1 VTGHARHSSFHHNAP
16 GSNLPNSD
24 CALLFV
30 GVREVRSPN
39 VMSQQYGNISCMRRQ
54 STGRWKEGLVQ
65 RWRRWWVSL
74 WREYAEPYA
83 IALYLWLKTQG
94 GTSLQ
99 SAAGRGCTLN
109 PGYWTGREIV
119 RPAVGR
125 DLVST
130 DVETDFGLR
139 CGLAIAW
146 DLFQNPVQYDGP
158 DCCGERSQLLRRD
171 LPPLIRAFIS
181 TVTRWVECEVVN
193 YRFIPSGDTF
203 LRGS

>member
-1 VTGHARHSSFHHNAP
+1 V
-16 GSNLPNSD
+16 
-24 CALLFV
+24 
-30 GVREVRSPN
+30 
-39 VMSQQYGNISCMRRQ
+39 
-54 STGRWKEGLVQ
+54 
-65 RWRRWWVSL
+65 VSL
-74 WREYAEPYA
+74 WRECAEPYA
-83 IALYLWLKTQG
+83 IALNFLLKTQV

-99 SAAGRGCTLN
+99 TVSGRGSNLITEA
-109 PGYWTGREIV
+109 GSEIV
-119 RPAVGR
+119 GSVVGR

-130 DVETDFGLR
+130 DVETDSGLR

-146 DLFQNPVQYDGP
+146 YLFQNPVQYDGT

-193 YRFIPSGDTF
+193 YRFIPSADTF